1 MKLIF
6 FFRNEMLCWFTGS
19 PLRFARFR
27 CEKGS
32 NEMSRQSQ
40 LNRIKQA
47 FGWKKLEEVLTGQE
61 GVRPI
66 LMSLMGIQL
75 ENKSTVA
82 VGQTSALTK
91 LYPLRAIPYSLLVR
105 HQTLKGSAIWDF
117 NLQFW
122 METFWIWNRW
132 YGLMSPKSP
141 QLLGLSKLCLWGW

>member
-1 MKLIF
+1 
-6 FFRNEMLCWFTGS
+6 
-19 PLRFARFR
+19 
-27 CEKGS
+27 
-32 NEMSRQSQ
+32 MSRQSQ

-91 LYPLRAIPYSLLVR
+91 LYPLTAIPYSLFVSR
-105 HQTLKGSAIWDF
+105 RTLNGSAGTHHRGLAPFQSEWGAF
-117 NLQFW
+117 PPLNRESW
-122 METFWIWNRW
+122 TNET
-132 YGLMSPKSP
+132 
-141 QLLGLSKLCLWGW
+141 